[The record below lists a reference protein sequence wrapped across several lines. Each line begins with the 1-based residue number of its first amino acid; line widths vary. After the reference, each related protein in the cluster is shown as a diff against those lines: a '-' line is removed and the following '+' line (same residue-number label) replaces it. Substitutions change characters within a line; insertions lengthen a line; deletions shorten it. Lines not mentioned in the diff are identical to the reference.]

1 MDITTIALTCTEREY
16 TDIEK
21 ARLRKAIA
29 EYDGWVDVEMRGSG
43 YQICV
48 IGRSPK
54 TQEFTYV
61 PNSIANPAETVRML
75 KVLTLKGWVLGWG
88 EESTFFFTSPSGNF
102 DTKICEKLMP
112 AVAEAYVSM
121 IETL

>member
-1 MDITTIALTCTEREY
+1 MDVTTLALTCPEREY
-16 TDIEK
+16 TDLEK

-29 EYDGWVDVEMRGSG
+29 EYDGWTDVEMRGSD

-75 KVLTLKGWVLGWG
+75 KVLTLKGWVLRL
-88 EESTFFFTSPSGNF
+88 SDQDTFFFTSPSNL
-102 DTKICEKLMP
+102 DTSTCKDLMP
-112 AVAEAYVSM
+112 AIAKAYLE
-121 IETL
+121 IQNA